1 MSNADRH
8 TEKWFKLFND
18 HKLLLGFG
26 SMMILT
32 VCSIYFN
39 MRLGQ
44 LNSNVNDWTWLIMPL
59 SYSFL
64 DIALLCISMALFA
77 GVITGVLWFVSWL
90 WFGFL
95 LTLSLFAC
103 LSCIIALD
111 AQQTATGDDFLRNQ
125 YNQELAVAN
134 QAVATWTRNVKLA
147 VNHKTRHQETL
158 DQKIKERDAITKKIS
173 KLNDDFVPASQVVF
187 EKLQPFLPAWCDADV
202 AKTISRLAFGIAMI
216 ITPLLLSGILMNA
229 TSQPRRPTNSSA
241 NDESEGVDKSMPGKQ
256 QPQSEPHLQYYD
268 ARSGQY
274 RDIEDERSGIG
285 GDRSDI
291 EGDRSE
297 TKTVLFDVNS
307 TAQPPRDRKTGLDR
321 DVAQKIYDYLT
332 TGDGTVS
339 TSAVAKRFGVGKVLL
354 ADVYSAAAEDGFIE
368 RSGKH
373 SNSPW
378 RRVS

>member
-1 MSNADRH
+1 MSNADKH

-18 HKLLLGFG
+18 HKLLFGFG
-26 SMMILT
+26 SMLILT

-44 LNSNVNDWTWLIMPL
+44 LNSNANDWTWLIMPL

-77 GVITGVLWFVSWL
+77 GVITGVLWLVSWV
-90 WFGFL
+90 WFAFL

-134 QAVATWTRNVKLA
+134 KAVATWTRNVELA
-147 VNHKTRHQETL
+147 VNHKTKHQNTL
-158 DQKIKERDAITKKIS
+158 NEKIKERDAITKKIS
-173 KLNDDFVPASQVVF
+173 KLNDDFIPASQVVF

-241 NDESEGVDKSMPGKQ
+241 NDEKGGQNSDGLGKPSE
-256 QPQSEPHLQYYD
+256 QSERSGPHLQYYD
-268 ARSGQY
+268 ERSGQY
-274 RDIEDERSGIG
+274 RDIENEQS
-285 GDRSDI
+285 
-291 EGDRSE
+291 ETEKTRSE
-297 TKTVLFDVNS
+297 GKTVLFDVNS
-307 TAQPPRDRKTGLDR
+307 TASQTRDRKTGLDR